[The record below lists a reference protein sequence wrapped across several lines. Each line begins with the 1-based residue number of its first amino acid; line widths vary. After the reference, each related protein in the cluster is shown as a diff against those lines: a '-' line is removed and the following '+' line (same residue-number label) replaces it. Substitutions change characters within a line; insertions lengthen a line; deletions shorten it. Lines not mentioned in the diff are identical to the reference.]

1 MINRLPSWV
10 LVLILALLLIV
21 PFWLNQSPRAIS
33 PSQNSQLSRT
43 PDYVVENFSAIRM
56 DEAGVGRH
64 VLLAKKMVHYPD
76 DDSTDLE
83 QPRLIDTQ
91 PGKPAMQVKADEARM
106 TSSGEDI
113 YLSGNV
119 MVVRNAGN
127 GRGETSM
134 TTSLLHVIPDD
145 DIARTDKPVVITET
159 NSVIRAVGM
168 EMSNRTGVTQLLS
181 QVKVDHAKRR

>member
-10 LVLILALLLIV
+10 LVLILALLLIL

-56 DEAGVGRH
+56 DEAGIGRH

-91 PGKPAMQVKADEARM
+91 PGKPAMQVKAD
-106 TSSGEDI
+106 
-113 YLSGNV
+113 
-119 MVVRNAGN
+119 
-127 GRGETSM
+127 
-134 TTSLLHVIPDD
+134 
-145 DIARTDKPVVITET
+145 
-159 NSVIRAVGM
+159 
-168 EMSNRTGVTQLLS
+168 
-181 QVKVDHAKRR
+181 

>member
-10 LVLILALLLIV
+10 LVLILALLLIL

-33 PSQNSQLSRT
+33 PLQNSQSSRT
-43 PDYVVENFSAIRM
+43 PDYVVENFSAILM
-56 DEAGVGRH
+56 DEAGLGRH

-119 MVVRNAGN
+119 MVVRNAVVACYP
-127 GRGETSM
+127 GRGYCQNRQ
-134 TTSLLHVIPDD
+134 
-145 DIARTDKPVVITET
+145 ARHYHRNKFGDQSRWYGDEQPHRHH
-159 NSVIRAVGM
+159 SVIV
-168 EMSNRTGVTQLLS
+168 TG
-181 QVKVDHAKRR
+181 